1 MNIEKFDA
9 DTLARLIGI
18 ASDIALIMDNQ
29 GVVQDVSVRKS
40 ELAVLGCQNWVGK
53 AWADLVTSESRIK
66 VEDMLANNAPE
77 GDIRWRHVN
86 HATPQGVDV
95 PIQYAVLRLE
105 MDGRILALGRDLEA
119 VAVLQRRL
127 VETQQSMERDYFRLR
142 HIEARYRTLFNT
154 TSEPLLVLDGSTYR
168 VTEVNVSAQAM
179 VKDSSKRLVGRDI
192 ADCFEPGWKEEVM
205 SLLRRAYAT
214 GRIEMCRARFLGAN
228 ADCTVS
234 ATVFRQETGAQ
245 FLVRLLQH
253 EASSGPSGSRQNY
266 WITEAMEHAPVG
278 IVLTDRSGQLKSA
291 NTEFLA
297 MMGATSVSH
306 VQGVP
311 MENWLVRG
319 GVDWGVLSTNLRQQ
333 ALVKDFAT
341 ELRML
346 SGTELAVE
354 ISALSLTHLDELQYA
369 FFIKDVAR
377 RRAQETPSA
386 SAGMA
391 GSVAELS
398 RLVGRMPLKDI
409 VGETVDMIEK
419 MCIQSALTL
428 THNNRASA
436 SEMLGLS
443 RQSLYVKLRRYG
455 MVSDQDAE

>member
-18 ASDIALIMDNQ
+18 ASDIALIMDDQ

-40 ELAVLGCQNWVGK
+40 ELAVLGCQDWVGK

-66 VEDMLANNAPE
+66 VEDMLSQNGSE
-77 GDIRWRHVN
+77 TDIRWRQVN
-86 HATPQGVDV
+86 HATPQGVDL

-192 ADCFEPGWKEEVM
+192 VDCFEPSWKEEVM
-205 SLLRRAYAT
+205 SLLRMAYAT

-253 EASSGPSGSRQNY
+253 EVSSGPSGLRQNY
-266 WITEAMEHAPVG
+266 WMSEAMEHAPVG

-311 MENWLVRG
+311 MDNWLVRG

-333 ALVKDFAT
+333 VLVKDFAT

-346 SGTELAVE
+346 SGMELAVE
-354 ISALSLTHLDELQYA
+354 ISALSLTHLDEKQYA
-369 FFIKDVAR
+369 FFIKDVTR